1 MMTDAVSIK
10 KIQFTIVVL
19 LLSCPLFAQI
29 TESDTADYVPEYYHD
44 ALDYNLNIAASKG
57 LYTEVE
63 RLILRGAEVDAET
76 DEGVT
81 PLIYAV
87 TNKKL
92 KAVNM
97 LLSYSADP
105 NKKTS
110 NGETPLILILKE
122 FISLEEL
129 VYSAVTASLES
140 NCLEIAES
148 LIRYGA
154 DIDFQDY
161 HGAAALHYASIYGSF
176 RFTDLLLYYRADIDR
191 KAFDGTTP
199 LMAAVW
205 AGHANVAD
213 LLVQNGANMEA
224 RDDEGFT
231 PLLIAAQ
238 NGDTLLLNY
247 FRTKGVDIYETEPNR
262 WDALSLAIKYDHREA
277 AELLI
282 KAGDKFKDPGRKALN
297 YYNVAAKYGR
307 KELFETLEENNFSDR
322 YKPQINQVEL
332 SISSKFNIQDIYSG
346 MTFLFRE
353 PRKKIG
359 FVTGFD
365 TKLWYTKVLVKESD
379 LLYYQYMDKSS
390 IVYGGIFKEILL
402 KNNPFKSDLIL
413 TGSLSCGYFFGN
425 KFKGTETSPDSK
437 FRIMPAVSLKLVKK
451 DFAVY
456 AGLEFM
462 NTDFY
467 KTWPVWCRAGL
478 SYNFDL
484 KQSRAPIKT
493 IKWY

>member
-1 MMTDAVSIK
+1 VSIK
-10 KIQFTIVVL
+10 KILITIVVL
-19 LLSCPLFAQI
+19 ILSCPLFAQI
-29 TESDTADYVPEYYHD
+29 TASDTASYVPEYYHN
-44 ALDYNLNIAASKG
+44 ALNYNLMIAASKG

-63 RLILRGAEVDAET
+63 RLILRGAEADAKT

-92 KAVNM
+92 NAANM
-97 LLSYSADP
+97 LLSYGADP
-105 NKKTS
+105 NNKTT

-122 FISLEEL
+122 VVSLEEL
-129 VYSAVTASLES
+129 AYSAVTASMVS

-148 LIRYGA
+148 LLRYGA
-154 DIDFQDY
+154 DIDFQDN
-161 HGAAALHYASIYGSF
+161 HGATALHYASIYGSF
-176 RFTDLLLYYRADIDR
+176 SFTDLLLYYRADIDR
-191 KAFDGTTP
+191 KAYDGTTP

-224 RDDEGFT
+224 RDNEGFT
-231 PLLIAAQ
+231 PFLIAAQ

-247 FRTKGVDIYETEPNR
+247 FRTKGVDIYETDPNR
-262 WDALSLAIKYDHREA
+262 WDALSLAIKYNHREA
-277 AELLI
+277 AEMLM
-282 KAGDKFKDPGRKALN
+282 KAGINFKDPGRKVLN
-297 YYNVAAKYGR
+297 YYNIAAKYGR
-307 KELFETLEENNFSDR
+307 KELFETLEKNNFSDH
-322 YKPQINQVEL
+322 YKPQINQIEL
-332 SISSKFNIQDIYSG
+332 SISSKLNIQDIYSG

-365 TKLWYTKVLVKESD
+365 TKLWYTKVMMEESD

-402 KNNPFKSDLIL
+402 KDNPLKSDVIL
-413 TGSLSCGYFFGN
+413 TGTLSGGYFFGN
-425 KFKGTETSPDSK
+425 KFKGTETSPASK

-451 DFAVY
+451 DFAVF

-467 KTWPVWCRAGL
+467 RTWPVWCRVGL

-484 KQSRAPIKT
+484 KQSRAPVKT

>member
-1 MMTDAVSIK
+1 MMTHAVSVK
-10 KIQFTIVVL
+10 KIQLTIVVL
-19 LLSCPLFAQI
+19 LLSWPLFAQI
-29 TESDTADYVPEYYHD
+29 TASDTAGYVPEYYQD
-44 ALDYNLNIAASKG
+44 ALDYNLMIAASKG

-63 RLILRGAEVDAET
+63 RLILRGAEVNADT

-97 LLSYSADP
+97 LLSYNADP
-105 NKKTS
+105 NKKTT

-122 FISLEEL
+122 VVSLDEPDN
-129 VYSAVTASLES
+129 STVTASLVS
-140 NCLEIAES
+140 NCIEIAES
-148 LIRYGA
+148 LLRYGA

-161 HGAAALHYASIYGSF
+161 HGATALHYASIYGSF
-176 RFTDLLLYYRADIDR
+176 SFTDLLLYYRAEIDI
-191 KAFDGTTP
+191 KAYDGTTP

-205 AGHANVAD
+205 AGHAVIAD

-231 PLLIAAQ
+231 PFLIAAQ

-247 FRTKGVDIYETEPNR
+247 FRSKGVDIYETDPNR
-262 WDALSLAIKYDHREA
+262 WDALSLTIKYDHREA

-282 KAGDKFKDPGRKALN
+282 KEGDKFKDTGRKALN
-297 YYNVAAKYGR
+297 YYNIAAKYGR
-307 KELFETLEENNFSDR
+307 KEMFETLEKKNFPDH
-322 YKPQINQVEL
+322 YKPQINQIEL
-332 SISSKFNIQDIYSG
+332 SISSRLNIQDIYSG

-353 PRKKIG
+353 PRKRIG
-359 FVTGFD
+359 LVTGFD
-365 TKLWYTKVLVKESD
+365 TKLWYTKVMVKESD
-379 LLYYQYMDKSS
+379 ILYYQYMDKSS
-390 IVYGGIFKEILL
+390 IVYGGIFKEIVL
-402 KNNPFKSDLIL
+402 KNNPLKSDFIL
-413 TGSLSCGYFFGN
+413 TGSLSGGYFFGN
-425 KFKGTETSPDSK
+425 KFKGTETSPASK
-437 FRIMPAVSLKLVKK
+437 FRIMPAVSIKLVKK
-451 DFAVY
+451 DFAVF

-467 KTWPVWCRAGL
+467 KTWPVWCRVGL

-484 KQSRAPIKT
+484 KQSKALIKT